1 MDAAAVE
8 AAARSEAAIRV
19 DETHDAVDAA
29 TAYGWAWRWTAW
41 ASWPVSPAI
50 LWVAALAVT
59 VDVAS
64 AWLGRPEWYLGRILV
79 SPALPLAVAL
89 VVLVGPTRLGLTRAR
104 VRAWR
109 EFLALTAAGIVLA
122 ATAYAQHVSGW
133 REVGGVLVNAVGEE
147 VVYRLAAFLLV
158 GAVCARVAG
167 REWRDTAS
175 WGDGPVIGGLVGA
188 ALVFSVLPGHVE
200 QMTGFGN
207 VAPFASLAI
216 LLGYATIR
224 TGSLL
229 PSIAVHAL
237 LDLVA
242 LAYFAGEVGA
252 VARIAVACTLLVG
265 LAIGLMLAGRRLGLR
280 RRVPAVIDLR

>member
-1 MDAAAVE
+1 MDAAAAE
-8 AAARSEAAIRV
+8 AVVRV
-19 DETHDAVDAA
+19 DVTPVTRDTA
-29 TAYGWAWRWTAW
+29 TAHGWAWRWTAW

-50 LWVAALAVT
+50 LVVAGLTVT

-64 AWLGRPEWYLGRILV
+64 AWLGRPEWHLGRILV

-89 VVLVGPTRLGLTRAR
+89 VALVGPTRLGCSRAR

-109 EFLALTAAGIVLA
+109 EFLAITAG
-122 ATAYAQHVSGW
+122 ATAVAAAAYAHTVSGW
-133 REVGGVLVNAVGEE
+133 REVVGVLATAVGEE
-147 VVYRLAAFLLV
+147 VVYRVAAFLLL
-158 GAVCARVAG
+158 GALVARLAG
-167 REWRDTAS
+167 RDWRDTAS
-175 WGDGPVIGGLVGA
+175 WGTGPVLAGLVGA
-188 ALVFSVLPGHVE
+188 AVVFSVLPGHVD

-207 VAPFASLAI
+207 VLPFASLAI
-216 LLGYATIR
+216 LLGYAAVR

-229 PSIAVHAL
+229 PGIAVHLL

-252 VARIAVACTLLVG
+252 RARLVVACTLLVG
-265 LAIGLMLAGRRLGLR
+265 LVVGLMPAGRRLGLR